1 MYTLLLWL
9 HSVTRWIV
17 LLGGVAALGTAY
29 SGLFSKRNYSGVDKA
44 TGVFFTAVFG
54 LQVVLGLILY
64 FISPWGLQALFALD
78 TAGDNRALLIFFGV
92 YHITM
97 MLVALVVAQL
107 GYSRAKRAATDRLA
121 FRNAAIGYT
130 VGLLLVFLAIPW
142 GIRSLWPTVQ
152 PF

>member
-1 MYTLLLWL
+1 MYTFLLWL

-29 SGLFSKRNYSGVDKA
+29 SGLFSKRAYSGIDKT
-44 TGVFFTAVFG
+44 TGIFFTAAFG
-54 LQVVLGLILY
+54 FQVILGLILY
-64 FISPWGLQALFALD
+64 FISPWGLRALFALD
-78 TAGDNRALLIFFGV
+78 AADEGRALLLFFGV

-121 FRNAAIGYT
+121 FRNAALGYT
-130 VGLLLVFLAIPW
+130 VGLLLVVLAIPW
-142 GIRSLWPTVQ
+142 GIRELWPTVS

>member
-1 MYTLLLWL
+1 MYTFLLWL
-9 HSVTRWIV
+9 HSVTRWVV

-29 SGLFSKRNYSGVDKA
+29 SGLFSKRAYSGIDKT
-44 TGVFFTAVFG
+44 TGVFFTAAFG
-54 LQVVLGLILY
+54 LQVILGLILY
-64 FISPWGLQALFALD
+64 FIGPWGLRSLFALD
-78 TAGDNRALLIFFGV
+78 SAEGSRALLIFFGV
-92 YHITM
+92 YHIAM

-107 GYSRAKRAATDRLA
+107 GYSRAKRAETDRLA

-142 GIRSLWPTVQ
+142 GIRSLWPVAG

>member
-29 SGLFSKRNYSGVDKA
+29 SGLFSQRAYGGVDKA

-121 FRNAAIGYT
+121 FRNAAIGYS

>member
-1 MYTLLLWL
+1 MYTFLLWL
-9 HSVTRWIV
+9 HNVTRWVV
-17 LLGGVAALGTAY
+17 LLGGVAALSTAY
-29 SGLFSKRNYSGVDKA
+29 SGLFSKRAYSGVDKA
-44 TGVFFTAVFG
+44 TGVFFTASFAV
-54 LQVVLGLILY
+54 QVIVGLILY
-64 FISPWGLQALFALD
+64 FIGPWGVRSLSALD
-78 TAGDNRALLIFFGV
+78 SAGDNRALLIFFGV

-121 FRNAAIGYT
+121 FRNAAIGYS